1 MPRCLSTTY
10 ILVGCIIE
18 SRFLMVIL
26 DVCWSHS
33 TFHGHISIFAS
44 RILIFFL
51 VKSSFCAGEVT
62 ILNVF
67 CCFPIVNAPFPDG
80 PRPTAVSPERRW
92 RVGVVVGKV
101 QWTPGRDGGPG
112 RFTMFHQIQ
121 QGLSKQTNWWFVD
134 LRWWKP
140 DLAGIFQ
147 LLKNYITRVYHGILH
162 GNIVCKWGKRRYV
175 GTYSLGMY
183 VFLSI
188 LP

>member
-18 SRFLMVIL
+18 SRFLMVKFL
-26 DVCWSHS
+26 MFV
-33 TFHGHISIFAS
+33 GHIQLFMVTS
-44 RILIFFL
+44 RYLPVESSSFFF

-101 QWTPGRDGGPG
+101 QWTPGRDGWGAWSL
-112 RFTMFHQIQ
+112 HNVSSNSA
-121 QGLSKQTNWWFVD
+121 GLEQANKLMV
-134 LRWWKP
+134 
-140 DLAGIFQ
+140 
-147 LLKNYITRVYHGILH
+147 
-162 GNIVCKWGKRRYV
+162 RR
-175 GTYSLGMY
+175 S
-183 VFLSI
+183 
-188 LP
+188 